1 MRRTRHKGQCGH
13 QTHCFQH
20 TFHFL
25 SIRGDRPLCRRSLP
39 IRCKE
44 SANSYLPF
52 LKVHLSSFP
61 LQRYNNF
68 PTKQISNGK
77 YMQNKRYSS
86 PHRYNA
92 AIFRTRCNREIEP
105 DRTGCGRIFS
115 LRRIIY
121 FYPKYPLIYFNGRS
135 EDDSVHRR
143 RNCTNFGER
152 HSAAE
157 WGLPAGIAQ
166 RIEPPP
172 RNIVGIGMQR
182 SIRTRCLA
190 AQPPSGLRRFGKTK
204 PRTRNRNPGP
214 PSPPRRGGAARIPAI
229 RPRTKR
235 LLPNEKSQS
244 PRTTTT
250 GRGCPTICRQPLRY
264 GFPAA
269 TSPKSGVNGCGT
281 SPHSIFRTRRR

>member
-214 PSPPRRGGAARIPAI
+214 PSPPRRGGGGGSTY
-229 RPRTKR
+229 PRNTAQ
-235 LLPNEKSQS
+235 NEKAASKRKIAVS
-244 PRTTTT
+244 PYNGSGLPDDLQAAPPIRLS
-250 GRGCPTICRQPLRY
+250 GRNLTEIRRQRLRY
-264 GFPAA
+264 I
-269 TSPKSGVNGCGT
+269 SS
-281 SPHSIFRTRRR
+281 

>member
-25 SIRGDRPLCRRSLP
+25 SIRGDHPLCRRSLP

-214 PSPPRRGGAARIPAI
+214 PSPPRRGGSTY
-229 RPRTKR
+229 PRNTAQ
-235 LLPNEKSQS
+235 NEKAASKRKIAVS
-244 PRTTTT
+244 PYNGSGLPDDLQAAPPIRLS
-250 GRGCPTICRQPLRY
+250 GRNLTEIRRQRLRY
-264 GFPAA
+264 I
-269 TSPKSGVNGCGT
+269 SS
-281 SPHSIFRTRRR
+281 

>member
-105 DRTGCGRIFS
+105 DQTGCGRIFS

-214 PSPPRRGGAARIPAI
+214 PSPPRRGGQHVSPQYGQ
-229 RPRTKR
+229 
-235 LLPNEKSQS
+235 NEKAASKRKIAVS
-244 PRTTTT
+244 PYNGSGLPDDLQAAPPIRLS
-250 GRGCPTICRQPLRY
+250 GRNLTEIRRQRLRY
-264 GFPAA
+264 I
-269 TSPKSGVNGCGT
+269 SS
-281 SPHSIFRTRRR
+281 

>member
-135 EDDSVHRR
+135 EDD
-143 RNCTNFGER
+143 GER

-244 PRTTTT
+244 PRTT

>member
-25 SIRGDRPLCRRSLP
+25 SIRGDHPLCRRSLP

-121 FYPKYPLIYFNGRS
+121 IYPKYLLIYFNGRS

-143 RNCTNFGER
+143 RNSTNFGER

-166 RIEPPP
+166 LVEPPP

-214 PSPPRRGGAARIPAI
+214 PSPPRRGGQHVSPQYGQ
-229 RPRTKR
+229 
-235 LLPNEKSQS
+235 NEKAASKRKIAVS
-244 PRTTTT
+244 PYNGSGLPDDLQAAPPIRLS
-250 GRGCPTICRQPLRY
+250 GRNPTEIRRQRLRY
-264 GFPAA
+264 I
-269 TSPKSGVNGCGT
+269 SS
-281 SPHSIFRTRRR
+281 

>member
-121 FYPKYPLIYFNGRS
+121 IYPKYPLIYFNGRS

-152 HSAAE
+152 HSVAE

-166 RIEPPP
+166 HVEPPP

-214 PSPPRRGGAARIPAI
+214 PSPPRRGGQHVSPQYGQ
-229 RPRTKR
+229 
-235 LLPNEKSQS
+235 NEKAASKRKIAVS
-244 PRTTTT
+244 PYNGSGLPDDLQAAPPIRLS
-250 GRGCPTICRQPLRY
+250 GRNLTEIRRQRLRY
-264 GFPAA
+264 I
-269 TSPKSGVNGCGT
+269 SS
-281 SPHSIFRTRRR
+281 

>member
-25 SIRGDRPLCRRSLP
+25 SIRGDRPLCKRSLP

-44 SANSYLPF
+44 SANSYLPS

-214 PSPPRRGGAARIPAI
+214 PSPPRGGAARIPAI

-244 PRTTTT
+244 PRTT

-264 GFPAA
+264 GVPAA

>member
-143 RNCTNFGER
+143 RNSTNFGER
-152 HSAAE
+152 ALRRGVGLACRHRTTHRTAASKHRRDRNAEKHSDKM
-157 WGLPAGIAQ
+157 P
-166 RIEPPP
+166 
-172 RNIVGIGMQR
+172 
-182 SIRTRCLA
+182 C

-229 RPRTKR
+229 RPERKGCFQTKNRSLPVQRGSGLPDDLQAAPPIR
-235 LLPNEKSQS
+235 LS
-244 PRTTTT
+244 
-250 GRGCPTICRQPLRY
+250 GRNLTEIRRQRLRY
-264 GFPAA
+264 I
-269 TSPKSGVNGCGT
+269 SS
-281 SPHSIFRTRRR
+281 